1 MIKYFQTPYFFMEY
15 VFRLEILED
24 LPDVDTI
31 FVSVGGGGLI
41 SGIAAYVKAIKP
53 SVKVLKITKK
63 KTYFNS
69 LFGPSLLKEHLTDL
83 YNFKTNK

>member
-1 MIKYFQTPYFFMEY
+1 MEY

-53 SVKVLKITKK
+53 SVKVLKITKQK
-63 KTYFNS
+63 YTLIVYLAHHFPKNISQIYTTLRQINEF
-69 LFGPSLLKEHLTDL
+69 
-83 YNFKTNK
+83 